1 MSTVIIGSGPNGLA
15 AAYYLAKAGLK
26 PLVLER
32 SARVGGGAITR
43 EIEPGFHCPA
53 LSHEV
58 LLHKRIVREMKLR
71 KHGLELVTGDVD
83 TCAVSPDKPA
93 VTLYTDP
100 ARCAQGLRNVN
111 AHDARTWQGFRTA
124 IARAAAVLA
133 PVLGA
138 PPPDIDDPGARDLF
152 RLLNTGRRF
161 RALGTHRAH
170 RLLRWLPMPVA
181 DLLDEWFEDDLLKAA
196 VAGPGV
202 SGTMLGPRSAGSALV
217 LLLRE
222 AHRRLAGG
230 HALHV
235 RGGPGALTGAMAAA
249 ARAAGA
255 DIREQTAVERILIR
269 DGRVAGVIAAGRE
282 IPATTVVSAVD
293 PRTTMLALVDP
304 QDVAPDVLV
313 KFRNYRASGT
323 VAKVN
328 LALTELP
335 KFSGVVGGQKLLSG
349 HVHVGPGLDY
359 LERAFDHAKYGELSN
374 EPWLDI
380 TIPSLL
386 DPSLAPP
393 GAHVASIYV
402 HCAPHRLKEGEA
414 NGLRERVLHRT
425 LTILERHAPGI
436 SPTVVASEVISPAD
450 LELEY
455 GLAGGQMFHGELAP
469 DQLYAMRPVI
479 GYGRYAGPVRGLYFC
494 GGGTHPGGFLT
505 GASGRL
511 GAAEILKSNDRRV
524 ERV

>member
-1 MSTVIIGSGPNGLA
+1 MNTVIIGSGPNGLA
-15 AAYYLAKAGLK
+15 AAFYLAKAGIK

-43 EIEPGFHCPA
+43 EIEPGFHCPT

-71 KHGLELVTGDVD
+71 KHGLELLTGEVD

-100 ARCAQGLRNVN
+100 ARCAQGLRTLNVK
-111 AHDARTWQGFRTA
+111 DARAWQAHRTA
-124 IARAAAVLA
+124 IVRAAAVLA

-138 PPPDIDDPGARDLF
+138 PPPDIDAPGARDLL

-161 RALGTHRAH
+161 RGLGRHEAH

-181 DLLDEWFEDDLLKAA
+181 DMLDEWFEDDLLKAA
-196 VAGPGV
+196 VAGAGV
-202 SGTMLGPRSAGSALV
+202 SGTMLGPKSAGSALV

-230 HALHV
+230 HALRV

-255 DIREQTAVERILIR
+255 EIREQTTVERILVR
-269 DGRVAGVIAAGRE
+269 DGRVAGVIAAGQE

-293 PRTTMLALVDP
+293 PRTTLLRLIDP

-328 LALTELP
+328 LALSELP
-335 KFSGVVGGQKLLSG
+335 KFTGVVGSQTLLSG
-349 HVHVGPGLDY
+349 HVHVGPGIDY

-374 EPWLDI
+374 EPWLDM

-386 DPSLAPP
+386 DQSLAPS

-402 HCAPHRLKEGEA
+402 HCAPYRLKLGEWSSW
-414 NGLRERVLHRT
+414 RERVLHRT

-450 LELEY
+450 LELDY
-455 GLAGGQMFHGELAP
+455 GLAGGHIFHGELAP
-469 DQLYAMRPVI
+469 DQLYAMRPVL
-479 GYGRYAGPVRGLYFC
+479 GYGRYAGPVRGLYLC

-511 GAAEILKSNDRRV
+511 GAAAILRDNHRPAAGV
-524 ERV
+524 